1 MSVTLNTQLESL
13 MFTSQILDIDLIT
26 SDDNEAVVMIVSG

>member
-1 MSVTLNTQLESL
+1 MNTQLESL